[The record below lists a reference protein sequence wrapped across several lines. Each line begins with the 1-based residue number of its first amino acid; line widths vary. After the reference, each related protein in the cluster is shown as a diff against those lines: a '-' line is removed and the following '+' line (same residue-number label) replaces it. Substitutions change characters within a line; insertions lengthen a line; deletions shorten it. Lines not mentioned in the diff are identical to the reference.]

1 MTYRHKET
9 ITESESLQNMK
20 HFIDQVR
27 YRGLLFHLDIMV
39 QYKAGSR
46 MQTFICLNRSVANIA

>member
-9 ITESESLQNMK
+9 ITEPESLQNMK

-27 YRGLLFHLDIMV
+27 YRGLFFVPYHPLIV
-39 QYKAGSR
+39 
-46 MQTFICLNRSVANIA
+46 